1 MPITKKQQQKNLK
14 YIIDQEDMIKGKG
27 FIGDI
32 AKKTFQLLANAY
44 RAKNCDGKARQ
55 LYSGEL
61 HLPCHNFTGPGTRID
76 ITEVRNTKPY
86 NKIDSISK
94 MHDLNYYRAS
104 FLSSDKEI
112 RTAIKEAD
120 EQYLKDI
127 EPYKS
132 ESGYT
137 LAKAGI
143 EGKMALSSAFPLI
156 MEQLLGKKHFG
167 AKLPFTSIKRNNKK
181 YKKD

>member
-14 YIIDQEDMIKGKG
+14 YIIEQEDVIKGKG
-27 FIGDI
+27 FAGDI
-32 AKKTFQLLANAY
+32 LKKTFQLLANAY
-44 RAKNCDGKARQ
+44 RTRYCNGKARQ
-55 LYSGEL
+55 LEFGEA
-61 HLPCHNFTGPGTRID
+61 HLPCHNFTGPNTRID
-76 ITEVRNTKPY
+76 LKTVRNHAPY
-86 NKIDSISK
+86 NMIDAQAK
-94 MHDLNYYRAS
+94 KHDLAYYRAS

-120 EQYLKDI
+120 EQFIKDI
-127 EPYKS
+127 EPYKND
-132 ESGYT
+132 SGYT

-167 AKLPFTSIKRNNKK
+167 AILPFTSIRKNNKK
-181 YKKD
+181 HKKQ